1 MYGRSVGWGLGRI
14 GVWMEGAGRWKI
26 VDRGRWTVGV
36 EGGYGLWQFMRTR
49 VDRGERVGVE
59 EECRY

>member
-1 MYGRSVGWGLGRI
+1 MGRI

-36 EGGYGLWQFMRTR
+36 EGGYRQLDIGLWHVMRTR

>member
-1 MYGRSVGWGLGRI
+1 
-14 GVWMEGAGRWKI
+14 ME
-26 VDRGRWTVGV
+26 DRGRWTVGV

-59 EECRY
+59 EECRYGEGEGGRGTKSTGGRA